1 MSIKKRY
8 QYLGKFQFILLV
20 FLLLLGCYFRFI
32 NLESKIFW
40 VDEVSTAV
48 RVSGYTIS
56 EVTNNLAQQGILDQN
71 DLIAYQKITSDKTF
85 LDSWNA
91 LTKSPEHAPLYFILT
106 RFWMQIWGSSITV
119 MRSLS
124 AVISLFI
131 FPALYWL
138 SQELFNKRSLS
149 YIAIALMSVSPFY
162 VAYAQEARPYSLWTV
177 TILLMSASLLS
188 AIRINNKQ
196 SWLLYSLSLILG
208 FYTSLLSIYV
218 AGFQGL
224 YILLVSIKGKVKIVK
239 HYLLA
244 SLLAL
249 LAFSPWIFI
258 IINHLDLLQENTSWM
273 RGNFNI
279 AEIIAVFIGTIL
291 LIFGDLP
298 ISQDSDPV
306 QTAIALIFIV
316 ISFLVIVILSRYF
329 KKNSLKFVL
338 LLTISAS
345 VFLLSNYVYLDLVSI
360 VGAVV
365 ALAILSLSGYS
376 LYYLIANTNRDETP
390 RCPKVYPLGQAQS
403 KDLSATNAHQE
414 SDRFSFILC
423 LIISLPLSLLIVDVI
438 NQGQGSTAPRYLIP
452 LQLGIQIAVAY
463 TIGSKLI
470 SNKKNDFWK
479 FVTIGFLL
487 LGIFSCI
494 RNLNL
499 SPFYQKGR
507 NINNSAIAT
516 VINQT
521 NSPLVIVESA
531 DAMDALSLAYSLSF
545 QTKYKVTTLNESVT
559 KYIKQF
565 QNIFVLKPSIN
576 FKNKLKQNSNI
587 NLKQVYKS
595 HLFSADE
602 IPLDLWQ
609 IK

>member
-8 QYLGKFQFILLV
+8 QYLGKVQFILLV

-32 NLESKIFW
+32 NLEGKIFW

-56 EVTNNLAQQGILDQN
+56 EVTSNLAQQGILNQN
-71 DLIAYQKITSDKTF
+71 DLIAYQKITSDKNF

-124 AVISLFI
+124 AVIGLFI

-138 SQELFNKRSLS
+138 CQELFNKRSLS

-224 YILLVSIKGKVKIVK
+224 YILLISIKGKSKIVK

-258 IINHLDLLQENTSWM
+258 IINRLDLLQENTSWM

-279 AEIIAVFIGTIL
+279 AEIIAVFIGTVL

-365 ALAILSLSGYS
+365 ALAILSLSSYS
-376 LYYLIANTNRDETP
+376 LYYLIANTNRD
-390 RCPKVYPLGQAQS
+390 C
-403 KDLSATNAHQE
+403 
-414 SDRFSFILC
+414 FSFILC

-463 TIGSKLI
+463 TLGSKLI

-479 FVTIGFLL
+479 FITIGFLL

-507 NINNSAIAT
+507 NINNNAIAT
-516 VINQT
+516 VINRT

-545 QTKYKVTTLNESVT
+545 QTKYKVTTLNENVT

-576 FKNKLKQNSNI
+576 FKNKLKQNPNI
-587 NLKQVYKS
+587 NFKQVYKS